1 MKNVQISFDKNLL
14 DSVDRFA
21 SSEKISRSAI
31 IREALRDWLKEKE
44 IRKFEQQWIKS
55 IKENPDDSK
64 DTEAWINAQQ
74 WSDR

>member
-21 SSEKISRSAI
+21 ASEKISRSAI
-31 IREALRDWLKEKE
+31 IREALRDWLREKE

-64 DTEAWINAQQ
+64 DAEAWINAQQ
-74 WSDR
+74 WSD

>member
-74 WSDR
+74 WSD

>member
-31 IREALRDWLKEKE
+31 IREALRDWLREKE

-74 WSDR
+74 WSD

>member
-21 SSEKISRSAI
+21 ASEKISRSAI
-31 IREALRDWLKEKE
+31 IREALRDWLREKE
-44 IRKFEQQWIKS
+44 IREFEQQWIKS

-74 WSDR
+74 WSD

>member
-21 SSEKISRSAI
+21 ASEKISRSAI
-31 IREALRDWLKEKE
+31 IREALRDWLREKE

-64 DTEAWINAQQ
+64 DAEAWINVQQ
-74 WSDR
+74 WSD